1 MQVKVG
7 LGCNQD
13 DLVSLKKCLM
23 SRPAKEF
30 SAKKTLF
37 GGSVNG
43 KLTAT
48 DASYFDFPYAYGE
61 TQEAFL
67 LVMTDQVWTFIRK
80 YMNLPEF

>member
-30 SAKKTLF
+30 SAKKSLF
-37 GGSVNG
+37 GGSANG
-43 KLTAT
+43 KLTALGFN
-48 DASYFDFPYAYGE
+48 YFDFPYAYGE
-61 TQEAFL
+61 AQEAVL

-80 YMNLPEF
+80 